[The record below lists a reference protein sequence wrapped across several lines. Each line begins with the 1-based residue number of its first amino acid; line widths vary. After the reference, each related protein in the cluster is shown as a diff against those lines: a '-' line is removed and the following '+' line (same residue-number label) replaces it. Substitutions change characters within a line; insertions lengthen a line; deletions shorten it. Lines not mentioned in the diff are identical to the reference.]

1 MAVDKHPSRRPSPP
15 REMPASGPG
24 APPKLKAEIHEGSG
38 QHGVPYGFK
47 HELRV
52 SSTPHKSEMAHHFH
66 DHHKG
71 KAPHAGREE
80 AEEPRHHH
88 VGKAHR
94 PGDEKHDDEP
104 G

>member
-47 HELRV
+47 HTFKV
-52 SSTPHKSEMAHHFH
+52 STTPHKSEMAHHFH
-66 DHHKG
+66 DH
-71 KAPHAGREE
+71 KAKHTGHEE
-80 AEEPRHHH
+80 AEEPPKRHM
-88 VGKAHR
+88 GKAGR